1 MICENPLF
9 EKRLDRFLVNEDM
22 TTPNCMTWA
31 WIDPPFLS
39 DHVPIC
45 LQIGEG
51 KPGTKYPFKFN
62 PTWLLEP
69 AFDQIVRSVWSD
81 STLTLPGDAQGN
93 LVRKLNSRKEKSI
106 IWHKRKKSLD
116 SSKLNRIEHEI
127 NFLHRQKA
135 RDDQQV
141 DFEATLHHLEATHTL
156 ILREEEDRW
165 RLKSRALW
173 LTSGDSNTRYF
184 HRFASHRRNKKLI
197 WDIEEDDGSILH
209 KTEDI
214 KHAAHNHYKSVYQE
228 EIDINLHDQIET
240 ARLFPQM
247 VTDEEAR
254 ALESPCTKEEIL
266 EVIKGF
272 TKEKS
277 LSPDGWTVEL
287 YLHYFDLMGQDLLDA
302 IEDSRI
308 KGIVN
313 KQLNNTFIVLIPKQ
327 NLPRQF
333 SDYRPISLCNLSY
346 KIIARRIHPILSRA
360 L

>member
-1 MICENPLF
+1 
-9 EKRLDRFLVNEDM
+9 VNEDM

-127 NFLHRQKA
+127 NFLHREKA

-214 KHAAHNHYKSVYQE
+214 KHAAHNHYKSVYHQ

-313 KQLNNTFIVLIPKQ
+313 KQLNNTFIALIPKQ